1 MARFPKAEAKI
12 AQLARLIA
20 EGLANAPEDFPS
32 PPVSPAE
39 LLAQLADFERRN
51 AAHAASRAHT
61 KILRGEKLG
70 SLKTVKDS
78 MRANLRY
85 GEIMAR
91 RHPAKL
97 QMLGWGSRRPRTPL
111 KPPGE
116 VRDIEIRNEGDTWL
130 LLGWGAPVDG
140 GAVAA
145 YQVQRRKPGGAWEE
159 VATSTDAVELLREQ
173 PRGVEL
179 EFRVLALNRAGL
191 GAPSATVTAVL

>member
-20 EGLANAPEDFPS
+20 EGLAHAPEDFPS
-32 PPVSPAE
+32 PPVSSAD
-39 LLAQLADFERRN
+39 LLAQLAEFQRRN
-51 AAHAASRAHT
+51 AAHAASRAQT
-61 KILRGEKLG
+61 KILRAEKLV

-78 MRANLRY
+78 MRADLRY
-85 GEIMAR
+85 AEIMAR
-91 RHPAKL
+91 RHPTKL
-97 QMLGWGSRRPRTPL
+97 QLLGWGSRRPRTPL

-116 VRDIEIRNEGDTWL
+116 VRDMAIRSEGDTWL

-145 YQVQRRKPGGAWEE
+145 YRVLRRKPGGSWED

-179 EFRVLALNRAGL
+179 EFRVIALNRAGE

>member
-12 AQLARLIA
+12 VHLARLIA
-20 EGLANAPEDFPS
+20 EGMANAPDDFPS

-51 AAHAASRAHT
+51 AAHAASRAQT
-61 KILRGEKLG
+61 KILRAEKLG

-78 MRANLRY
+78 MRADLRY
-85 GEIMAR
+85 AEVMAR
-91 RHPAKL
+91 RRPEKL
-97 QMLGWGSRRPRTPL
+97 GKLGWGSRRPRTPL

-116 VRDIEIRNEGDTWL
+116 VRDIAIRNEGDTWL
-130 LLGWGAPVDG
+130 LLGWGAPADG

-145 YQVQRRKPGGAWEE
+145 YRVQRRKPGGSWED
-159 VATSTDAVELLREQ
+159 VATSTDAVELLRDQ

-179 EFRVLALNRAGL
+179 EFRVIALNRAGS
-191 GAPSATVTAVL
+191 GPPSATVTAVL